1 MQFDESNIR
10 NLLIRA
16 KEEGVFSKAV
26 AGFILPDGTRRL
38 VALDTPENTVFDI
51 ASLTKVCPTSTLA
64 LSYILEGKLGID
76 EKVCDYIPELQ
87 TNYRDDVR
95 IFHLLTHSLDYRVP
109 MKTLRTLPP
118 EGILDALYTYQFEH
132 APGAD
137 FNYGNPASVLLGM
150 ILCRITG
157 KDLQQQGRERFFE
170 PLGMTRSGWDPLTR
184 DFNRIEKAEIM
195 PTEICAFRNRKI
207 QGEIHDESAWVLR
220 KLFPVG
226 SAGMFSCVP
235 DLLKFVQMVLNDG
248 IIEDSQQ
255 GPCED
260 LPQEPRENLQ
270 QHLPPALRQNERHES
285 HEDGKRRIAPAGI
298 LEMVSQNAFANPE
311 FAALTR
317 TMDSATRALACT
329 ALGWELNSTKFMG
342 THASPR
348 TFGKTGFTGASIV
361 ADASAGAAVVLL
373 SNFTYP
379 HREANADRIHAFR
392 AALADAFFGGY

>member
-1 MQFDESNIR
+1 MT
-10 NLLIRA
+10 RA
-16 KEEGVFSKAV
+16 EAEGVFSKAV
-26 AGFILPDGTRRL
+26 AGFILPDGSTRV
-38 VALDTPENTVFDI
+38 VAHRTPENTVFDI

-64 LSYILEGKLGID
+64 LSYILEGKLSLDTRVID
-76 EKVCDYIPELQ
+76 FIPELQ

-109 MKTLRTLPP
+109 MKTLRELPP
-118 EGILDALYTYQFEH
+118 EGILNALYTYQFEK

-137 FNYGNPASVLLGM
+137 FNYGNPASVLLGI
-150 ILCRITG
+150 ILQRLTG

-170 PLGMTRSGWDPLTR
+170 PLGMTRSGWAPMSR
-184 DFNRIEKAEIM
+184 DFNVIPKDEIM
-195 PTEICAFRNRKI
+195 PTEICSFREREI

-248 IIEDSQQ
+248 VDVNYRDAA
-255 GPCED
+255 GTP
-260 LPQEPRENLQ
+260 
-270 QHLPPALRQNERHES
+270 S
-285 HEDGKRRIAPAGI
+285 HDKAHSRVAPAGI
-298 LEMVSQNAFANPE
+298 LDLVSRNAFDSKAGKMCIAGIAVDAGMFCPAGT
-311 FAALTR
+311 AAAASGNKT
-317 TMDSATRALACT
+317 AAGACT
-329 ALGWELNSTKFMG
+329 ALGWELAQSKFMG
-342 THASPR
+342 SHVSPR

-361 ADASAGAAVVLL
+361 CDPMAGAAVVLL

-392 AALADAFFGGY
+392 AALSDSFFTM